1 MQTACVNGKT
11 LLLPA
16 ELDHVAAAPLFET
29 LSSLIG
35 TDITVDGSRVERIGA
50 QCVQILLAAAASWKI
65 DGTLFE
71 FANPS
76 LEFIAGLE
84 LLGIRPETLWN
95 RERSQ

>member
-1 MQTACVNGKT
+1 METACVNGKT

-16 ELDHVAAAPLFET
+16 ELDHVAAASLFEI
-29 LSSLIG
+29 LSSLNG
-35 TDITVDGSRVERIGA
+35 ADIIVDGSQVERIGA
-50 QCVQILLAAAASWKI
+50 QCLQILLAAAASWKT
-65 DGTLFE
+65 DGTVLE

-84 LLGIRPETLWN
+84 LLGIRPETLFN

>member
-1 MQTACVNGKT
+1 METACVNGKT

-16 ELDHVAAAPLFET
+16 ELDHVAAASLFET

-50 QCVQILLAAAASWKI
+50 QCVQILLSAAASWKN
-65 DGTLFE
+65 DGAVLE

>member
-1 MQTACVNGKT
+1 METACVQGKT

-16 ELDHVAAAPLFET
+16 ELGHVAAASLFET

-35 TDITVDGSRVERIGA
+35 ADITVDGSQVERIGA
-50 QCVQILLAAAASWKI
+50 QCLQILLAAAASWKI
-65 DGTLFE
+65 DGNVLE

-76 LEFIAGLE
+76 LEFVAGLE
-84 LLGIRPETLWN
+84 LLGIPPETLLN